1 MKIQDIV
8 KEAAET
14 IRELEIAQFFPVIEE
29 DKGNV
34 ATELATALGKRSLC
48 VTVGWNGFTAR
59 IVGET
64 APGETPF
71 GRVSVV
77 ATVFERPVVNR
88 SNDASPRILDIA
100 QELAKAL
107 DNAAAEGMDDALH
120 FKKISPISGV
130 GEDSVF
136 CTVEFETSAVL

>member
-8 KEAAET
+8 KETAET
-14 IRELEIAQFFPVIEE
+14 IRELDIAQFFPVIEE

-34 ATELATALGKRSLC
+34 ATELQAALGKRSLC

-64 APGETPF
+64 APGEMPF
-71 GRVSVV
+71 GKVSVV

-88 SNDASPRILDIA
+88 SKDANPRILDIA
-100 QELAKAL
+100 QAIAKGL
-107 DNAAAEGMDDALH
+107 DNAAAEGMDDVLH